1 MSRLENQSRNR
12 SMDKGEARDS
22 GCRQDETGR
31 SDGRPRPS
39 AALADGSATKVH
51 GGSWASRGEGKV
63 GSGERHAPLRSQAL
77 ARTMRYAELRVLRL
91 LGCCCEGTREL
102 QVASQAETSSQQ
114 QPSMYR
120 PRHHGSL
127 VQEHGLLS
135 APA

>member
-63 GSGERHAPLRSQAL
+63 GSGEPCASPEPSTRTDHAICGVAG
-77 ARTMRYAELRVLRL
+77 AEAPWL
-91 LGCCCEGTREL
+91 LL
-102 QVASQAETSSQQ
+102 
-114 QPSMYR
+114 
-120 PRHHGSL
+120 
-127 VQEHGLLS
+127 
-135 APA
+135 